1 MDERQQ
7 GNPKS
12 AADAPTR
19 IKPPPNCGQIAP
31 PPGMLDIDEL
41 LPRVF
46 DLLLARYGAQ
56 GWWPADG
63 PFEVMVGAVLT
74 QATAWGNAA
83 RAVANLRAADAL
95 DPAALRRMDV
105 DAVAALARPSG
116 YYNGKARKLKAL
128 AAFIGAE
135 FGDDIAAMR
144 AADGGD
150 MRRALLGVHGVGE
163 ETADAIL
170 LYALGKPAF
179 VIDAYAR
186 RLLGRLLGGD
196 AGAAMAKAPY
206 GEVRRL
212 FTDTLPPDAAMFGEY
227 HALIVRHGKDAC
239 RKTPRCDGCPLR
251 GVCAFGRGNG

>member
-1 MDERQQ
+1 MKDSKALD
-7 GNPKS
+7 KS
-12 AADAPTR
+12 AAAATAR
-19 IKPPPNCGQIAP
+19 VKPPPDCGQAAP
-31 PPGMLDIDEL
+31 PGTLGIDEL
-41 LPRVF
+41 LPGVF
-46 DLLLARYGAQ
+46 ERLLARYGAQ
-56 GWWPADG
+56 GWWPAAG

-95 DPAALRRMDV
+95 DPAALRRMDLE
-105 DAVAALARPSG
+105 AVAAFARPSG
-116 YYNGKARKLKAL
+116 YYNSKARKLKAL

-144 AADGGD
+144 AADCGD

-196 AGAAMAKAPY
+196 AGAAVAKAPY
-206 GEVRRL
+206 GELRRL
-212 FTDTLPPDAAMFGEY
+212 FTDALPPDAAMFGEY

-239 RKTPRCDGCPLR
+239 RQTPRCDGCPLR
-251 GVCAFGRGNG
+251 GVCAFGAS